1 MNREEMISE
10 IAKKLHLGGM
20 GMTQTEIEICISA
33 LREKFNCVQEP
44 YFEVVYH
51 DEFDR
56 KESRILN
63 PVSHNYKPTSD
74 DEHLIVSDRFEVNF
88 ERLIKRESE
97 PSK

>member
-1 MNREEMISE
+1 MINE
-10 IAKKLHLGGM
+10 IAKKLYLGGM

-56 KESRILN
+56 KQSRIMN
-63 PVSHNYKPTSD
+63 PVSHNCRLAYD
-74 DEHLIVSDRFEVNF
+74 DEHLIVNDKFEVNF
-88 ERLIKRESE
+88 ERLIERKRD
-97 PSK
+97 K